1 MFDAV
6 SVSKKRSRGDDDEN
20 RSFERPSEKKARQT
34 AQSIGES
41 WFPHDSVLG
50 TPTASS
56 QTREPLKYNSDDE
69 QSSSV
74 VSEPGSPQDVS
85 MDSDDEGM
93 GMTALSQSP
102 EALKPQIASSSPWGQ
117 RIQQTNRVPTPMMP
131 MRLRNGVKQHVRQR
145 HPQEI
150 NSNSSDLL
158 EVPSPIEE
166 NDFPTPPSAAEVAGS
181 QLSMLSVS
189 DVEMGES
196 GSIPTI
202 AIDPVRTP
210 NPSHGDMDEDFIDG
224 AGEHVVVRRQR
235 QRSGALSNGNGNN
248 GTGPARAGP
257 STTGSKRG
265 FSIGWRPDC
274 EKCQMRVPG
283 HFNHWT
289 NGNP

>member
-1 MFDAV
+1 MLNTPIAQ
-6 SVSKKRSRGDDDEN
+6 SRG
-20 RSFERPSEKKARQT
+20 QT
-34 AQSIGES
+34 
-41 WFPHDSVLG
+41 
-50 TPTASS
+50 
-56 QTREPLKYNSDDE
+56 KYDSDDE
-69 QSSSV
+69 QSSSI

-93 GMTALSQSP
+93 GATAFSQSP
-102 EALKPQIASSSPWGQ
+102 DDTKPHIPSRSPWGQ
-117 RIQQTNRVPTPMMP
+117 RMQQTNRVPTPIMP
-131 MRLRNGVKQHVRQR
+131 MRLKPGVKTHVRQR

-166 NDFPTPPSAAEVAGS
+166 NDFPTPPSAAEAAGS

-196 GSIPTI
+196 GSIPSI

-210 NPSHGDMDEDFIDG
+210 NPSHSDME
-224 AGEHVVVRRQR
+224 GEATDSAPEHPIVRRQR
-235 QRSGALSNGNGNN
+235 QRSGALSNGNS
-248 GTGPARAGP
+248 PVRAGP
-257 STTGSKRG
+257 STAGSKRG

-289 NGNP
+289 G